1 MTSAIRNRILDLTRQ
16 YGTGRD
22 TLRCLA
28 LATLDHPM
36 KPEQMDLGDSSKFA
50 DYEVSS
56 ETFYLFALQI
66 NDFLKIF
73 FSKT

>member
-1 MTSAIRNRILDLTRQ
+1 MTSAIRNRILDLTRH

-50 DYEVSS
+50 DYEVNISLLVRHLRLMLFL
-56 ETFYLFALQI
+56 EYL
-66 NDFLKIF
+66 
-73 FSKT
+73 